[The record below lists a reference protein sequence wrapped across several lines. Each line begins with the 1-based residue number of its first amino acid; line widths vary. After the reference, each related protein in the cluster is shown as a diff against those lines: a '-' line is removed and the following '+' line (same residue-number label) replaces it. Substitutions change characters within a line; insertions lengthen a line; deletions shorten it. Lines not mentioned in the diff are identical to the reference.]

1 MYIGTRA
8 RAINQAKGRA
18 AAAFAVEA
26 GARASAITGQE
37 IFVWSTIFS
46 PDAPTVSWSARIE
59 HLADLVAMDDAL
71 FADEGFAQLVEDN
84 DGLFVG
90 PTSDIV
96 SQVVH
101 GAPSGP
107 PKTYVQANRAVCA
120 NGSIGEAMGIGVE
133 IADVAT
139 RITGVPVIFV
149 AAVAGTYGAVGWI
162 SSVDELADVEAA
174 NQALVTND
182 EWVKLLDRAGH
193 AFAPG
198 ATSLMLRRLA

>member
-1 MYIGTRA
+1 MYIGSRA

-26 GARASAITGQE
+26 GARASAITGHE

-59 HLADLVAMDDAL
+59 HLADLGAMDDAL
-71 FADEGFAQLVEDN
+71 FAVEGFAQFVEDT

-90 PTSDIV
+90 PTSDLI
-96 SQVVH
+96 SQVVR
-101 GAPSGP
+101 GAPTGP
-107 PKTYVQANRAVCA
+107 PKAYVQATRAVCA
-120 NGSIGEAMGIGVE
+120 NGSLGEAMGLGVE
-133 IADVAT
+133 IAETAE

-149 AAVAGTYGAVGWI
+149 AAASGAYGAVGWI
-162 SSVDELADVEAA
+162 STVDDLAEVEAA
-174 NQALVTND
+174 DAALMAND
-182 EWVKLLDRAGH
+182 EWVKLLDRGGH

-198 ATSLMLRRLA
+198 ASTVMLRRLA